1 MKILVVDD
9 DEFTAQALTYFLEEQ
24 NYAVE
29 IAHDGEAAWDLVQ
42 AFDYDLILLDVILP
56 KLDGI
61 SFCHRLRKHGYQ
73 MPILL
78 LTGKDS
84 SHEKAVGLDAGAD
97 DYLVKPCDP
106 EELFARVR
114 ALLRRSNST
123 SMPVL
128 EWGDLRLDPGS
139 CEVTYNEQLIHFTPK
154 EYALLELFMRNPR
167 RVFSC
172 SAILDRVWSFDS
184 IPGEEAV
191 RTQIKGL
198 RQKLKAVGVTDAIET
213 VYGIGYRLKIFD
225 TKNSDT
231 KNSDTKNSDTKNSD
245 TKKRKKTAQKSQATE
260 LSEISKQTQQKT
272 LAALAGVWRQ
282 FQGRVDRQIETL
294 AQAATAIKE
303 NRINQNLLALA
314 QREAHTL
321 AGSLGTFG
329 LSKGSRFA
337 REIEN
342 LLTSEK
348 LTSEKSLQAQ
358 EIKQLGN
365 LVASLRQEIEDYNN
379 IKISSSSSSSISGS
393 ISSSSST
400 STSSSISD
408 EKPFLLIVE
417 KDRQLISE
425 LFIEADVRGIRA
437 EVATNL
443 QTALEKIYNQI
454 PHLILFDPCVA
465 STVEEGLK
473 LLNEV
478 SLFKQPI
485 PIIVFTSEDSL
496 NYRVEVARKGG
507 KVFLQKPLPANEVL
521 EVVHQ
526 VLKQYEQ
533 SSEAVILAV
542 DDDPQTLA
550 MLQILLQPWGF
561 KIVTLNDPQKFWETL
576 EATEPDLLILDIKM
590 PHVSGIELCQVVRN
604 DARWG
609 GLPILF
615 LTAYKDIESVN
626 QVFTVGAD
634 DFVSKPIIGPEL
646 IARIINRLER
656 IKLVRTLAETDPV
669 TKLANRHKSSQ
680 EIEKFLLLSQ
690 RCEQTLCFAILD
702 LHNFKQINN
711 QFGYG
716 IGDYVLREVGQTL
729 RKSFNEEDVVARW
742 GGGEFIICM
751 YGVNREQAKKE
762 IGKILNSL
770 NQQEFVTPDGIKV
783 KINACVGVALYPED
797 GNELQELYVSAN
809 KDLSNAKLTRSSHVY

>member
-9 DEFTAQALTYFLEEQ
+9 DEFTAQALASFLEEQ

-29 IAHDGEAAWDLVQ
+29 IAHDGERAWDLLQ
-42 AFDYDLILLDVILP
+42 AFEYDLILLDVILP

-61 SFCHRLRKHGYQ
+61 ALCQRVRKYGYQ

-78 LTGKDS
+78 LTGKNS

-106 EELFARVR
+106 EELIARVR

-128 EWGDLRLDPGS
+128 EWGNLRLDPRS
-139 CEVTYNEQLIHFTPK
+139 CEVIYDGQIIHFTPK

-184 IPGEEAV
+184 TPGEEAV

-198 RQKLKAVGVTDAIET
+198 RQKLKAVGITDAVET
-213 VYGIGYRLKIFD
+213 VYGIGYRLKI
-225 TKNSDT
+225 SDV
-231 KNSDTKNSDTKNSD
+231 N
-245 TKKRKKTAQKSQATE
+245 KRKKTAKKSQINE
-260 LSEISKQTQQKT
+260 LSGISKQTQQQT

-282 FQGRVDRQIETL
+282 FQTRVNQQIATL
-294 AQAATAIKE
+294 EQAAAAIQE
-303 NRINQNLLALA
+303 NTIHQNLLTLA

-329 LSKGSRFA
+329 LSKGSGFA
-337 REIEN
+337 REIES
-342 LLTSEK
+342 L
-348 LTSEKSLQAQ
+348 LTSEKSLQTK
-358 EIKQLGN
+358 EINQLCD
-365 LVASLRQEIEDYNN
+365 LVVSLRQEIDDYNN
-379 IKISSSSSSSISGS
+379 TKISTP
-393 ISSSSST
+393 T
-400 STSSSISD
+400 SQSPIISD

-425 LFIEADVRGIRA
+425 LFIEADVRGIKA
-437 EVATNL
+437 EVATDL
-443 QTALEKIYNQI
+443 QTAIKKIYYQT
-454 PHLILFDPCVA
+454 PHVILFDPCVA
-465 STVEEGLK
+465 STVEKGLE

-478 SLFKQPI
+478 RLFKQPI
-485 PIIVFTSEDSL
+485 PIIIFTSENRL
-496 NYRVEVARKGG
+496 NYRVEAARKGG
-507 KVFLQKPLPANEVL
+507 KIFLHKPLPANEVL
-521 EVVHQ
+521 EVVNQ
-526 VLKQYEQ
+526 VLKQHDQ
-533 SSEAVILAV
+533 TSEAVILAV
-542 DDDPQTLA
+542 DDDPQTLV
-550 MLQILLQPWGF
+550 MLQSLLQPWGL
-561 KIVTLNDPQKFWETL
+561 KIVTLSEPEKFWETL

-590 PHVSGIELCQVVRN
+590 PHISGIELCQVVRN

-615 LTAYKDIESVN
+615 LTAYQDIDSVN
-626 QVFTVGAD
+626 QVFAVGAD

-646 IARIINRLER
+646 VARIINRLER
-656 IKLVRTLAETDPV
+656 IKLVRALAEIDPV

-680 EIEKFLLLSQ
+680 EIEKFLHLSQ
-690 RCEQTLCFAILD
+690 RCHQPLCFAILD

-751 YGVNREQAKKE
+751 YGANRERAKKE
-762 IGKILNSL
+762 IGKILDSL
-770 NQQEFVTPDGIKV
+770 NQQEFVAPDGRKLKV
-783 KINACVGVALYPED
+783 NACVGVAVYPED
-797 GNELQELYVSAN
+797 GNELQKLYLSAVQ
-809 KDLSNAKLTRSSHVY
+809 DLSNVKLARSSHVS

>member
-9 DEFTAQALTYFLEEQ
+9 DEFTAQALTSFLEEQ

-29 IAHDGEAAWDLVQ
+29 MVHDGEAAWDLVQ

-61 SFCHRLRKHGYQ
+61 AFCQRVRKYGYQ

-78 LTGKDS
+78 LTGKNS

-106 EELFARVR
+106 EELVARVR

-128 EWGDLRLDPGS
+128 EWGNLRLDPRS
-139 CEVTYNEQLIHFTPK
+139 CEVTCNGKIIHFTPK
-154 EYALLELFMRNPR
+154 EYAMLELFMRNPR

-184 IPGEEAV
+184 TPGEEAV

-198 RQKLKAVGVTDAIET
+198 RQKLKGVGVTDAIET
-213 VYGIGYRLKIFD
+213 VYGIGYRLNI
-225 TKNSDT
+225 SEA
-231 KNSDTKNSDTKNSD
+231 
-245 TKKRKKTAQKSQATE
+245 KKRKKTGKKYVTNE
-260 LSEISKQTQQKT
+260 LTEISKKTQQQT

-282 FQGRVDRQIETL
+282 FQGRVEQQIETL
-294 AQAATAIKE
+294 VQAAAAIQGNKIDRDLLAQAH
-303 NRINQNLLALA
+303 
-314 QREAHTL
+314 REAHTL

-329 LSKGSRFA
+329 LTKASSLA
-337 REIEN
+337 REIET
-342 LLTSEK
+342 LLTP
-348 LTSEKSLQAQ
+348 EKSLQTKEITQLTDLVVSLGQ
-358 EIKQLGN
+358 EVN
-365 LVASLRQEIEDYNN
+365 NYNN
-379 IKISSSSSSSISGS
+379 SKTSTAN
-393 ISSSSST
+393 ST
-400 STSSSISD
+400 SNLSSNSD
-408 EKPFLLIVE
+408 EKPFLLIIE

-437 EVATNL
+437 EVATNI
-443 QTALEKIYNQI
+443 QKAIEKIYNQI
-454 PHLILFDPCVA
+454 PHLILFEPCVA
-465 STVEEGLK
+465 DTAEKGLK
-473 LLNEV
+473 LLNEI
-478 SLFKQPI
+478 SILKQPI

-496 NYRVEVARKGG
+496 NYRVEVARKGS
-507 KVFLQKPLPANEVL
+507 KVFLHKPLPANEVL
-521 EVVHQ
+521 EVVNQ
-526 VLKQYEQ
+526 VLKQYDQ
-533 SSEAVILAV
+533 TSEAVILAV

-550 MLQILLQPWGF
+550 MLQTLLQPWGL
-561 KIVTLNDPQKFWETL
+561 KIVTLSDPQKFWETL

-615 LTAYKDIESVN
+615 LTAYKDIDSVN

-646 IARIINRLER
+646 VARIINRLER
-656 IKLVRTLAETDPV
+656 IKLVRTLVETDPV

-680 EIEKFLLLSQ
+680 EIEKFLHLSQ
-690 RCEQTLCFAILD
+690 RCHQPLCLAILD
-702 LHNFKQINN
+702 LQNFKQINN
-711 QFGYG
+711 KFGYG
-716 IGDYVLREVGQTL
+716 MGDLVLREVGQTL
-729 RKSFNEEDVVARW
+729 RKSFNQEDVVARW
-742 GGGEFIICM
+742 AGGEFIICM
-751 YGVNREQAKKE
+751 YGVDRERARKE
-762 IGKILNSL
+762 IEKILEGL
-770 NQQEFVTPDGIKV
+770 NQQEFVAPDGSKLKV
-783 KINACVGVALYPED
+783 NACVGIALYPED
-797 GNELQELYVSAN
+797 GNELQKLYVSADR
-809 KDLSNAKLTRSSHVY
+809 DLSNAKLIRGSHV

>member
-9 DEFTAQALTYFLEEQ
+9 DEFTAQALTSFLEEQ

-29 IAHDGEAAWDLVQ
+29 MVHDGEAAWDLVQ

-56 KLDGI
+56 RLDGI
-61 SFCHRLRKHGYQ
+61 ALCQRVRKYGYQ

-78 LTGKDS
+78 LTGKSS
-84 SHEKAVGLDAGAD
+84 SHEKAIGLDAGAD

-106 EELFARVR
+106 EELVARVR

-128 EWGDLRLDPGS
+128 EWGNLSLDPKS
-139 CEVTYNEQLIHFTPK
+139 CEVTYDGQIIHFTPK

-184 IPGEEAV
+184 TPGEEAV

-198 RQKLKAVGVTDAIET
+198 RQKLKAVGVTNAIET
-213 VYGIGYRLKIFD
+213 VYGIGYRLKIS
-225 TKNSDT
+225 NP
-231 KNSDTKNSDTKNSD
+231 
-245 TKKRKKTAQKSQATE
+245 KRRRKTAKKSQTTE
-260 LSEISKQTQQKT
+260 LSEISKETQQQT
-272 LAALAGVWRQ
+272 FAALAGVWRQ
-282 FQGRVDRQIETL
+282 FQGRVNQQIETL
-294 AQAATAIKE
+294 EQAATAVKE
-303 NRINQNLLALA
+303 NTIDQHLLALA

-321 AGSLGTFG
+321 GGSLGTFG
-329 LSKGSRFA
+329 LSKGSKLA
-337 REIEN
+337 REIES
-342 LLTSEK
+342 L
-348 LTSEKSLQAQ
+348 LTSEKSLQIE
-358 EIKQLGN
+358 EIKQLDN
-365 LVASLRQEIEDYNN
+365 LVISLRQEIDDYNN
-379 IKISSSSSSSISGS
+379 TKT
-393 ISSSSST
+393 ST
-400 STSSSISD
+400 PATTSKNTPISTSSSVSD
-408 EKPFLLIVE
+408 ERPFLLIVE
-417 KDRQLISE
+417 NDRQLINE

-443 QTALEKIYNQI
+443 QTAIKKIYNQI

-465 STVEEGLK
+465 DTAQKGLE

-478 SLFKQPI
+478 RLFKQPI

-521 EVVHQ
+521 EVVNQ
-526 VLKQYEQ
+526 TLKQHDQ
-533 SSEAVILAV
+533 TSEAVILAV

-550 MLQILLQPWGF
+550 TLQSLLQPWGL
-561 KIVTLNDPQKFWETL
+561 KIVTLSDPQKFWSTL

-626 QVFTVGAD
+626 QVFAVGAD

-646 IARIINRLER
+646 VARIINRLER

-680 EIEKFLLLSQ
+680 EIEKFLHLGQ
-690 RCEQTLCFAILD
+690 RCHQPLCLAILD

-729 RKSFNEEDVVARW
+729 RKSFNQEDVVARW

-762 IGKILNSL
+762 IGKILDTL
-770 NQQEFVTPDGIKV
+770 NQQEFVAPDGSKL
-783 KINACVGVALYPED
+783 KINACVGMALYPED
-797 GNELQELYVSAN
+797 GNELQKLYVSAD
-809 KDLSNAKLTRSSHVY
+809 KDLSNVKLARSSEVF

>member
-9 DEFTAQALTYFLEEQ
+9 DEFTAQALTSFLEVQ

-29 IAHDGEAAWDLVQ
+29 MVHDGEAAWDLVQ

-61 SFCHRLRKHGYQ
+61 GLCQRVRKYGYQ

-78 LTGKDS
+78 LTGKNS
-84 SHEKAVGLDAGAD
+84 SHEKAIGLDAGAD

-106 EELFARVR
+106 EELVARVR

-128 EWGDLRLDPGS
+128 EWGNLRLDPRS
-139 CEVTYNEQLIHFTPK
+139 CEVTCDGKIIHFTPK
-154 EYALLELFMRNPR
+154 EYAMLELFMRNPR

-172 SAILDRVWSFDS
+172 SAILDSVWSFDS
-184 IPGEEAV
+184 TPGEEAV

-198 RQKLKAVGVTDAIET
+198 RQKLKAASVNDAIET
-213 VYGIGYRLKIFD
+213 VYGIGYRLRI
-225 TKNSDT
+225 SDA
-231 KNSDTKNSDTKNSD
+231 
-245 TKKRKKTAQKSQATE
+245 KKRKKTAKQSANNE
-260 LSEISKQTQQKT
+260 LSEISKQTQQQT

-282 FQGRVDRQIETL
+282 FQGRVDGQIDTL
-294 AQAATAIKE
+294 AQAAAAIKE
-303 NRINQNLLALA
+303 NTINRDLLAQA
-314 QREAHTL
+314 YREAHTL

-329 LSKGSRFA
+329 LSSGSGLA
-337 REIEN
+337 REIES
-342 LLTSEK
+342 LLK
-348 LTSEKSLQAQ
+348 SEKSLQTK
-358 EIKQLGN
+358 EIQRLSD
-365 LVASLRQEIEDYNN
+365 LVISLRQEVNNYNN
-379 IKISSSSSSSISGS
+379 TKTSASSSSYHSTSTSSSSSSSS
-393 ISSSSST
+393 
-400 STSSSISD
+400 SD
-408 EKPFLLIVE
+408 ERPFLLIIE

-443 QTALEKIYNQI
+443 QTALKKIYNQI

-465 STVEEGLK
+465 DTIEKGLEF
-473 LLNEV
+473 LNEI
-478 SLFKQPI
+478 SIFKQPI

-496 NYRVEVARKGG
+496 NYRVEVARKGS
-507 KVFLQKPLPANEVL
+507 KVFLHKPLPANEVL
-521 EVVHQ
+521 EVVNQ
-526 VLKQYEQ
+526 VLKQNDQ
-533 SSEAVILAV
+533 ASEAVILAV
-542 DDDPQTLA
+542 DDDPQTCS
-550 MLQILLQPWGF
+550 MLQSLLQPWGL
-561 KIVTLNDPQKFWETL
+561 KIVTLSEPQKFWETL

-609 GLPILF
+609 GLAILF

-646 IARIINRLER
+646 VARIINRLER

-680 EIEKFLLLSQ
+680 EIEKFLHLSQ
-690 RCEQTLCFAILD
+690 RCNQPLCLAILD
-702 LHNFKQINN
+702 LQNFKQINN
-711 QFGYG
+711 NFGYG
-716 IGDYVLREVGQTL
+716 MGDSVLREVGQTL
-729 RKSFNEEDVVARW
+729 RKSFNQEDVVARW

-751 YGVNREQAKKE
+751 YGMDRDRAIKE
-762 IGKILNSL
+762 IGKTLESL
-770 NQQEFVTPDGIKV
+770 NQQKFVAPDGSEI

-797 GNELQELYVSAN
+797 GNELQKLYVSAD
-809 KDLSNAKLTRSSHVY
+809 KDLSNAKLARSSHV

>member
-29 IAHDGEAAWDLVQ
+29 MAHDGEAAWDLLQ
-42 AFDYDLILLDVILP
+42 AFDYDLILLDIILP

-61 SFCHRLRKHGYQ
+61 SLCQRVRKHGYQ

-78 LTGKDS
+78 LTGKNS

-106 EELFARVR
+106 EELVARVR

-128 EWGDLRLDPGS
+128 EWGNLRLDPRS
-139 CEVTYNEQLIHFTPK
+139 CEVTYNGQIIHFTPK
-154 EYALLELFMRNPR
+154 EYGLLELFMRNPR

-198 RQKLKAVGVTDAIET
+198 RQKLKAVGITDAIET
-213 VYGIGYRLKIFD
+213 VYGIGYRLKI
-225 TKNSDT
+225 SDT
-231 KNSDTKNSDTKNSD
+231 KNSH
-245 TKKRKKTAQKSQATE
+245 TKKGKKTAQKSQTTE
-260 LSEISKQTQQKT
+260 LSEISKQTQQQT

-282 FQGRVDRQIETL
+282 FQGRVDRQIEIL
-294 AQAATAIKE
+294 ARAATAIKK
-303 NRINQNLLALA
+303 NTINQNLLALA

-329 LSKGSRFA
+329 LSQGSGFA
-337 REIEN
+337 REIES
-342 LLTSEK
+342 LLTP
-348 LTSEKSLQAQ
+348 EKSLQPQ

-379 IKISSSSSSSISGS
+379 TKT
-393 ISSSSST
+393 SSSSST
-400 STSSSISD
+400 SSSTSSSSSASTSSSILD

-417 KDRQLISE
+417 KDPQLISE

-443 QTALEKIYNQI
+443 QTAIEKIYNQI

-465 STVEEGLK
+465 GTVEEGLK
-473 LLNEV
+473 LLNEI

-507 KVFLQKPLPANEVL
+507 KVFLHKPLPANEVL
-521 EVVHQ
+521 EVVNQ

-533 SSEAVILAV
+533 TSEAVILAV
-542 DDDPQTLA
+542 DDDPQTLG
-550 MLQILLQPWGF
+550 MLQSLLQPWGL
-561 KIVTLNDPQKFWETL
+561 KIVTLSQPQKFWETL

-590 PHVSGIELCQVVRN
+590 PHVNGIELCQVVRN

-626 QVFTVGAD
+626 QVFAVGAD

-646 IARIINRLER
+646 VARIINRLER

-690 RCEQTLCFAILD
+690 RCQQPLCFAILD

-762 IGKILNSL
+762 IGKILESL
-770 NQQEFVTPDGIKV
+770 NQQEFVAPDGSKLKV
-783 KINACVGVALYPED
+783 NACVGMALYPED
-797 GNELQELYVSAN
+797 GNELQKLYVSAD
-809 KDLSNAKLTRSSHVY
+809 KDLSNVKLARSSHVS